1 MAAWPGGWKER
12 GHGAKVTPAAAGY
25 AGAAMTAVG
34 DPPRVAPDT
43 RPPLRQ
49 AVRSRT
55 TPAKLRLLL
64 AGLVSLCLIWGAV
77 AAWVVSQRASGA
89 ADVVSTSEP
98 LALDGQQIYRA
109 LSDADATAASAFLSG
124 GLEPLAAR
132 HRYQADIAR
141 AASHLESATAAAGH
155 SPAARDL
162 ATLSAGLPVY
172 TGEVETA
179 RADNRLGYPLGA
191 AYLREASGLMR
202 DKLLPAARD
211 LSAQAD
217 GRLTAAS
224 GQATGLPLALV
235 LLVAGA
241 AVGYVLYRAQRWLLW
256 RTHRRLNPGLVVAS
270 VAAVASL
277 LWLAIALAVG
287 RADLLQ
293 ARDHG
298 STPVAAL
305 ARADIAALQARADES
320 LTLIDAQGDDSFQ
333 KDYVGIQRRLGPGPG
348 TLLANAVTAARGS
361 PAAGPAATAA
371 TAATAWY
378 AAHRTVRS
386 LDDNGQHTRAIA
398 LVTTPGPGHS
408 DTLFT
413 RLDDSLSA
421 AITADQAVF
430 RSNAVAG
437 RGAFTGLEIGVI
449 VLALIMAAGCA
460 FGLSK
465 RLAEYR

>member
-1 MAAWPGGWKER
+1 MR
-12 GHGAKVTPAAAGY
+12 G
-25 AGAAMTAVG
+25 
-34 DPPRVAPDT
+34 
-43 RPPLRQ
+43 
-49 AVRSRT
+49 
-55 TPAKLRLLL
+55 
-64 AGLVSLCLIWGAV
+64 
-77 AAWVVSQRASGA
+77 
-89 ADVVSTSEP
+89 
-98 LALDGQQIYRA
+98 
-109 LSDADATAASAFLSG
+109 
-124 GLEPLAAR
+124 
-132 HRYQADIAR
+132 
-141 AASHLESATAAAGH
+141 
-155 SPAARDL
+155 
-162 ATLSAGLPVY
+162 
-172 TGEVETA
+172 
-179 RADNRLGYPLGA
+179 
-191 AYLREASGLMR
+191 
-202 DKLLPAARD
+202 KLLPAARD
-211 LSAQAD
+211 VSAQAD
-217 GRLTAAS
+217 TQLTAAS
-224 GQATGLPLALV
+224 GRATGLPLLLV
-235 LLVAGA
+235 LLVAAA

-333 KDYVGIQRRLGPGPG
+333 ADYVAIQHRLGPGAG

-386 LDDNGQHTRAIA
+386 LDNNGQHTRAIA

-413 RLDDSLSA
+413 RLDGSLSA
-421 AITADQAVF
+421 GIATDQAVF